1 MTIAVH
7 MSKTSIKVLSNHLL
21 KMSIITQNNPFI
33 HNNVEQES
41 KLFNSSISL
50 LLSSF
55 MSKKLHEYTYVFIKC
70 LFLKIFEAILWKK
83 FQNWIVAVTYPTLKP
98 YKSLNI
104 HQIWTKKIFLLRSF
118 THSGLVCVVKN
129 RYFCQHL
136 LVSVTD
142 ASCSKLLWL
151 SLRQYTAFWWISR
164 GSRCL
169 NF

>member
-55 MSKKLHEYTYVFIKC
+55 MSKKLHEMQDEYTYVFIKC
-70 LFLKIFEAILWKK
+70 LFLKIFEAIFWKK
-83 FQNWIVAVTYPTLKP
+83 FQN
-98 YKSLNI
+98 
-104 HQIWTKKIFLLRSF
+104 
-118 THSGLVCVVKN
+118 
-129 RYFCQHL
+129 
-136 LVSVTD
+136 
-142 ASCSKLLWL
+142 
-151 SLRQYTAFWWISR
+151 
-164 GSRCL
+164 
-169 NF
+169 